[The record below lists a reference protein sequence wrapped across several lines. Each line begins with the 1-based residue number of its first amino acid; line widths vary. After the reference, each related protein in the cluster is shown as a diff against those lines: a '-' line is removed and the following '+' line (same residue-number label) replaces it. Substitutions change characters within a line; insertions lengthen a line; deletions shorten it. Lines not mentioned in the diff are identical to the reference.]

1 MRPPISLGI
10 RARGLVITMRPRQWV
25 KNGLV
30 VVAPAA
36 AGVLSHASIIR
47 NTAVSV
53 VAFCLLSSGVYLL
66 NDARDVDADRA
77 HPTKKNRPLAAGIVS
92 PLLAIVTAVVL
103 MAGSLALTALVPQP
117 TPLLCVL
124 GLYLLLQLAYVYR
137 VKHIPVFELIIVA
150 SGFFLRALAGAS
162 ASHLYVSEWFLVVI
176 GFGALFLVAGK
187 RSAEIDQLGNGAVS
201 VRAVLKDY
209 TPRFLHHVV
218 VMTGTVVLTGYCLWA
233 FDTSSTGLSSI
244 HHYIVP
250 IRLTVVPVV
259 IAMLHI
265 MRILDSGQGS
275 APEDLLLSD
284 RVVQGLVVVWA
295 ILFVVGVY
303 A

>member
-1 MRPPISLGI
+1 
-10 RARGLVITMRPRQWV
+10 
-25 KNGLV
+25 
-30 VVAPAA
+30 
-36 AGVLSHASIIR
+36 
-47 NTAVSV
+47 
-53 VAFCLLSSGVYLL
+53 
-66 NDARDVDADRA
+66 
-77 HPTKKNRPLAAGIVS
+77 
-92 PLLAIVTAVVL
+92 
-103 MAGSLALTALVPQP
+103 
-117 TPLLCVL
+117 
-124 GLYLLLQLAYVYR
+124 
-137 VKHIPVFELIIVA
+137 
-150 SGFFLRALAGAS
+150 
-162 ASHLYVSEWFLVVI
+162 LYVSEWFLVVI

-233 FDTSSTGLSSI
+233 FDTSATGLSSI
-244 HHYIVP
+244 HHHIVP

-295 ILFVVGVY
+295 ILFVIGVY